1 MKVGSARAAA
11 VEWVM
16 QQASQM
22 NEFLGAYFS
31 GSTVGLPDDEE
42 LSVGSDVD
50 VVIVTAHSEPPPKLG
65 KFIYRD
71 ALVEATYLTWKQLA
85 SVEEVLTSYHLAGSF
100 RVDTIIS
107 DPTGCL
113 SRLQKQVS
121 RHFAEEMWVR
131 RRCEN
136 ARQRVENGLRAI
148 DISAP
153 LHDQIMSLIFP
164 GGVTTHVLL
173 VAALRNPTVR
183 LRYLAAREVLMEYG
197 YDSLYEDLLKLLGC
211 AHLTPERVE
220 QHLDEL
226 AQTFD
231 DTASVA
237 KTPFF
242 FSTDITAK
250 ARPIA
255 IDGCRELIRAGNHRE
270 AVFWIVA
277 TFARCHKI
285 LAADATPELRRAHYP
300 AFAAIVADLG
310 ITSTADIIRRAEDV
324 MKFLPRLWEI
334 TEKIILANPNIVA
347 K

>member
-11 VEWVM
+11 VKWVM
-16 QQASQM
+16 QHASQE
-22 NEFLGAYFS
+22 NGFRGAYFS
-31 GSTVGLPDDEE
+31 GSTVGLPDEAE
-42 LSVGSDVD
+42 LSVASDVD
-50 VVIVTAHSEPPPKLG
+50 VVIVTVDSEPPPKLG

-71 ALVEATYLTWKQLA
+71 ALVEATYLPWKQLA
-85 SVEEVLTSYHLAGSF
+85 SLEEVLTSYHLAGSF

-107 DPTGCL
+107 DPTGYL
-113 SRLQKQVS
+113 SSLQKQVA
-121 RHFAEEMWVR
+121 RHFAEELWVR

-136 ARQRVENGLRAI
+136 ARQRIENGLKAI

-153 LHDQIMSLIFP
+153 LHDQVMSWIFP

-211 AHLTPERVE
+211 AHLTPECVE
-220 QHLDEL
+220 QHLEEL
-226 AQTFD
+226 ARTFD
-231 DTASVA
+231 DTVSVA

-250 ARPIA
+250 ARSIA

-285 LAADATPELRRAHYP
+285 LEVDATLELQRAHYP

-310 ITSTADIIRRAEDV
+310 ITSSADIISRAEDV
-324 MKFLPRLWEI
+324 IKFLPRLWET
-334 TEKIILANPNIVA
+334 TEAILLANPDIKA
-347 K
+347 R